1 MAGLV
6 PSTINASVVLDLST
20 NNFTAQNFQFLKS
33 LGAAT
38 AVTTDGVYDPG
49 YVTTCN
55 NPLVTVADTG
65 NAFTMTNG
73 VLIPCNSIS
82 NDNFA
87 R

>member
-20 NNFTAQNFQFLKS
+20 NNFTAQSFQFLKS

-38 AVTTDGVYDPG
+38 AVTTEGVYDPG

-55 NPLVTVADTG
+55 NPLVTVDSG
-65 NAFTMTNG
+65 NAFTMTAG
-73 VLIPCNSIS
+73 TVIPCNSIIS